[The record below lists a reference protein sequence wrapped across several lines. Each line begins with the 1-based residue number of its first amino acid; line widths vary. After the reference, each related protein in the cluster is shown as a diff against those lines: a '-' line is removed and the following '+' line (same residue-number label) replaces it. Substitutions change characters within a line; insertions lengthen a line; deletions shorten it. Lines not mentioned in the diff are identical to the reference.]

1 MYWNGEKV
9 CSVKYPDAK
18 HITRIEW
25 QSRERDQKI
34 AVVGSWT
41 NYEEFQDLQYDA
53 EKGVYAVELEIPTGE
68 RYYRLLIDGEWK
80 TDDNLPKTVLD
91 GDKPKTVLDGDIFFG
106 DEYNVINVKKRKELK
121 SVKKGTLHYETL
133 NKNLLEALQAKW
145 DDKYGEKPETLKGL
159 ECTVS
164 LTWSDK
170 LYRKGGADTK
180 NRMEM

>member
-53 EKGVYAVELEIPTGE
+53 EKGVYAVELEIPTGK
-68 RYYRLLIDGEWK
+68 RYYRLLIDGKWE
-80 TDDNLPKTVLD
+80 TDDNLPKIVLANIANLD
-91 GDKPKTVLDGDIFFG
+91 GDD
-106 DEYNVINVKKRKELK
+106 YNVINVRERKELK